1 MKHAHTMGDRFKA
14 LIAYDPLAG
23 LHHKKRRDGGRVN
36 LASIIGEQA
45 KAVDTK
51 PTEGQKAAGNYKKG
65 HVKVHGLDISI
76 ENPRG
81 SWREGGPPDKRWRSK
96 LNHHYG
102 YIRKT
107 EGGDGDH
114 VDVYLGPHLKSPHV
128 FVVDQHHLDGDK
140 KFDEHKCFI
149 GFGSKAQAREAYH
162 RAFSDGR
169 GKERIGHSET
179 LTIPDFKLWLAHAD
193 TTKAIKSRK
202 NYADGGSVSGDDA
215 DVNVIPAPPT
225 SPNYEQANKD
235 LQLNPQEQ
243 ALYQQ
248 HLTNL
253 SGPGG
258 VDNPDGSRSTLYQ
271 SVQEHNGKYYNVP
284 TVWNGKRETEQY
296 TQPQSGQVFDVPNQ
310 TALQNIG
317 KAGWD
322 TFPSYATPDEADE
335 RYDKMHDYMEKDT
348 AAYLQGQQR
357 AEGGRVHMA
366 DGGSPNPFDAFD
378 VPQASAVPQAS
389 SSANPF
395 DAFDSPSMR
404 HDVAPSAPSLPP
416 EAADHGLSERQKLSP
431 LGKAAS
437 PITSYPE
444 TYNRMMHEALDQASK
459 GVQHILHPESAWDEA
474 KGVGNAT
481 MGAAG
486 YVASPISAGY
496 RSLVGQP
503 VEDVTGI
510 PREYTEFAA
519 QLATPGLGL
528 PKTGGSA
535 PIVAPPPVTPV
546 EAASARL
553 GVPISKA
560 AVSESPTVQSAAGA
574 LKEVPFVGAPLVK
587 SAKQTLTGL
596 DNAAK
601 DTAAAY
607 GSADTVT
614 AGEAAKS
621 GLEDWITG
629 KSGDIAKRVYGRV
642 DNMIDPDFE
651 RPLHATAD
659 TVNDIMAKRANAKI
673 SGVSPAVAE
682 VQDAITAPAMNYQG
696 LKDLRSHVGSMT
708 PQEMV
713 ARGINPAEAKRIY
726 GSLTEDLRGHIL
738 ESGGPDA
745 LTTFDKANGVYS
757 QIVERRKALSKII
770 GVKADAPPERVM
782 DRMLQ
787 LASSKGGA
795 DQSTLIQARRAIGPE
810 KWNEVTSAAIDRMG
824 RAAPGADFSGDRLV
838 TAWNNMSDRGRKT
851 LFNSTGKPELAQ
863 NVEDIMTLS
872 KNYKQLAAMGNPS
885 GTGRVNA
892 IMSALGALGGA
903 AMGTATIGLAA
914 PITMLASTL
923 GGRTVAKVLSDP
935 VAARSAAQWAKAYT
949 NAVKSGG
956 SPASVAALVPASQR
970 LFERISQQIPHII
983 VHPQGPMP
991 AAASDEQQSAPRPV
1005 N

>member
-431 LGKAAS
+431 LEKAAS

-474 KGVGNAT
+474 KGIGNAAA
-481 MGAAG
+481 GAAG
-486 YVASPISAGY
+486 YVASPISAAY
-496 RSLVGQP
+496 RSVIGQP
-503 VEDVTGI
+503 IEDVTGI
-510 PREYTEFAA
+510 PREYSEFAA
-519 QLATPGLGL
+519 QLATPGIGM
-528 PKTGGSA
+528 TGGA
-535 PIVAPPPVTPV
+535 PRAPVVA
-546 EAASARL
+546 
-553 GVPISKA
+553 
-560 AVSESPTVQSAAGA
+560 
-574 LKEVPFVGAPLVK
+574 
-587 SAKQTLTGL
+587 
-596 DNAAK
+596 AAK
-601 DTAAAY
+601 DVPPPSTKELFKAAENNYKNMHGY
-607 GSADTVT
+607 GVEIHPHVVSNVADGILDELHTQGYRDYLAPKTFRAVEELKNPVGANST
-614 AGEAAKS
+614 TQDIEGVRRALNKAG
-621 GLEDWITG
+621 
-629 KSGDIAKRVYGRV
+629 
-642 DNMIDPDFE
+642 
-651 RPLHATAD
+651 AD
-659 TVNDIMAKRANAKI
+659 
-673 SGVSPAVAE
+673 
-682 VQDAITAPAMNYQG
+682 
-696 LKDLRSHVGSMT
+696 
-708 PQEMV
+708 
-713 ARGINPAEAKRIY
+713 PAER
-726 GSLTEDLRGHIL
+726 
-738 ESGGPDA
+738 DA
-745 LTTFDKANGVYS
+745 
-757 QIVERRKALSKII
+757 
-770 GVKADAPPERVM
+770 
-782 DRMLQ
+782 
-787 LASSKGGA
+787 
-795 DQSTLIQARRAIGPE
+795 ARRAI
-810 KWNEVTSAAIDRMG
+810 AAIDGSM
-824 RAAPGADFSGDRLV
+824 ASMAPGDVAVNPHFADRV
-838 TAWNNMSDRGRKT
+838 AKEAAEARGNYAAAKRSEM
-851 LFNSTGKPELAQ
+851 LDELGKKAERQA
-863 NVEDIMTLS
+863 N
-872 KNYKQLAAMGNPS
+872 AAGS
-885 GTGRVNA
+885 GTGIDNA
-892 IMSALGALGGA
+892 TRQRIKSVLDNPKKLRGFSAEEKEQMEQIVRGTFTGNAARLLGKFSPSGVVSGALSAGAGFAAHGPLGAVVLPAAGYAAKKLGDASTAAQTAKLSRIVRSRAPVSRNAAPLPSVVAPSQPLLMPPAGIGA
-903 AMGTATIGLAA
+903 ANLRPPTA
-914 PITMLASTL
+914 PL
-923 GGRTVAKVLSDP
+923 GI
-935 VAARSAAQWAKAYT
+935 Q
-949 NAVKSGG
+949 G
-956 SPASVAALVPASQR
+956 SVPSYADDKQ
-970 LFERISQQIPHII
+970 P
-983 VHPQGPMP
+983 
-991 AAASDEQQSAPRPV
+991 
-1005 N
+1005 